1 MRPLPIAHL
10 ALGALVVFFAG
21 IAGELVRLQTPQ
33 SPRAPKC
40 DVKKRHRCAPSRS
53 QAATDWPVS
62 APTSPARLLIKF
74 SHPSTLTFLTEA
86 FRREGIGRFNYDDDF
101 TDLVGLL
108 RRFSSGLDESYPE
121 IPGLGLFA
129 FSDVASAQRMLDRLR
144 GDPAVEYAELDS
156 LWHLDDIPDD
166 PSFEQQWGLENV
178 GQSVNGHPAGE
189 RGVDIEAPAAWKI
202 GRGSDEVVVGIID
215 SGVDYTHEDLNANM
229 WANPDEIPG
238 NGVDDDNN
246 GIVDDVHGMNAVND
260 SGDPMDD
267 AGHGTHVA
275 GTIGAVGDNGRGVAG
290 VNWTARIMALKF
302 LSRYG
307 GGSTSDA
314 IKCIDYAIA
323 MRERG
328 VNLRVINC
336 SWGSTARS
344 KALEDAIGRAADAG
358 ILFVCA
364 AGNEGLDSDQRPH
377 YPSSYELDG
386 VLSVAAL
393 APDGKLASFS
403 NFGSKSVDIAAPGFD
418 VLSTLPGNQYGF
430 ASGTSMAAPHATGV
444 IALVLA
450 SDTKL
455 PLAKLRTR
463 LLSSAFVAPGLEK
476 TVTGG
481 RLSGAGALGG

>member
-1 MRPLPIAHL
+1 MRPLPISHL
-10 ALGALVVFFAG
+10 ALGALIVFFAG
-21 IAGELVRLQTPQ
+21 IAGELIRLQTPEA
-33 SPRAPKC
+33 PRAPKC
-40 DVKKRHRCAPSRS
+40 DMKKRHRCAPSRS
-53 QAATDWPVS
+53 QAATDWPVG
-62 APTSPARLLIKF
+62 APTPPTRLLVKF
-74 SHPSTLTFLTEA
+74 RDPSFLRTLV
-86 FRREGIGRFNYDDDF
+86 EGTAGRVPGEHVDLENLLDRIGTGGFE
-101 TDLVGLL
+101 
-108 RRFSSGLDESYPE
+108 ESYPE
-121 IPGLGLFA
+121 LGGLALFSLDA
-129 FSDVASAQRMLDRLR
+129 GADAQRALAVLQRN
-144 GDPAVEYAELDS
+144 PKVEYAELDA

-178 GQSVNGHPAGE
+178 GQSVNGHPAGA

-202 GRGSDEVVVGIID
+202 GRGSGEVVVGIID

-229 WANPDEIPG
+229 WANPGEIPG
-238 NGVDDDNN
+238 NGVDDDDN

-290 VNWTARIMALKF
+290 VNWTTRIMALKF
-302 LSRYG
+302 LSRFG

-314 IKCIDYAIA
+314 IKCIDYAIL

-364 AGNEGLDSDQRPH
+364 AGNEGSDSDRRPH
-377 YPSSYELDG
+377 FPSSYELDG

-430 ASGTSMAAPHATGV
+430 ASGTSMAAPHVTGV

-463 LLSSAFVAPGLEK
+463 LLSAAFVAPGLEK